1 MTDRRGG
8 RRVPDGIP
16 RPASLPF
23 ARGPNRSDLS
33 ELPGTPGTE
42 LPPGPADPSLQQ
54 GQAGQ
59 IRAALAG
66 IQGPTSGGL
75 TAGTGSPSEPITAGI
90 ASGPGGGP
98 SELIPSSGELTKS
111 LTSQELK
118 YIYPL
123 LMRLATL
130 PNATTETKIMAQRI
144 RANLPLAP
152 EQMPLMETGDGLPGQ
167 P

>member
-8 RRVPDGIP
+8 ARPPDGKARIP
-16 RPASLPF
+16 SLPF

-33 ELPGTPGTE
+33 ELPGSPGTV
-42 LPPGPADPSLQQ
+42 PPSPTDPNIKQ

-66 IQGPTSGGL
+66 IQGPTGGGL
-75 TAGTGSPSEPITAGI
+75 NAGTDSPSEAITAGI
-90 ASGPGGGP
+90 GSGPGAGP
-98 SELIPSSGELTKS
+98 SELIPSSGELS
-111 LTSQELK
+111 QRLTSQELK
-118 YIYPL
+118 YVYPL

-144 RANLPLAP
+144 RAGLPLAP
-152 EQMPLMETGDGLPGQ
+152 EQMPLMEIGDGLPRQ